1 MARILITSALP
12 YINEIKHLGNLAGS
26 MLPADVYARFQRAR
40 GNETVYVCATDEHG
54 TPAELAAQAAGQDVF
69 TYCEEQ
75 HRIQHDLGRRFGL
88 SWDWFGRSSSPT
100 NARLTQHFADLLED
114 NGFIEERTDH
124 LLYSIDDGRFL
135 PDRYVEGI
143 CPVCGYEKA
152 RGDQCDNCGSLLDP
166 IDLKEPYSVISGS
179 RNIEVRETRHLYLL
193 QTELQDRIRAWVDS
207 KLDWPQLARS
217 IAYKHL
223 DEGLIDRGITR
234 DLSWGVPVTRGGQ
247 PRTGF
252 EGKVFYV
259 WFDAPIEYIAATQ
272 EWADN
277 AGEDW
282 RAWWRTDAGA
292 EDVRYVQFMGKDN
305 VAFHTVSF
313 PATLIGSGE
322 PWKKVDTL
330 KAFNWLN
337 WYGSQFSTSQK
348 RGIFM
353 DAALEIL
360 PPDCWRWYLTANCPE
375 HSDSAFTFD
384 QLVAAVNR
392 DLADVLGNFVNR
404 IMKFC
409 ESRFAG
415 LVPEGGEPGPL
426 EERLFAEV
434 SARIEDLTAQF
445 EAIEVRKSAQALR
458 ALWVLGNEYL
468 QEAAPWTA
476 IRSDPAR
483 AAVIVRTAINLVGLY
498 ARVSAPV
505 IPFAAEAMAVAVGEP
520 YPPTWPSLDAAAE
533 LSRVP
538 AGRQVS
544 APPILFSKIED
555 ADVAAWSER
564 FGAG

>member
-12 YINEIKHLGNLAGS
+12 YINGVKHLGNLAGS

-40 GNETVYVCATDEHG
+40 GNEVAYICATDEHG

-69 TYCEEQ
+69 SYCEAM
-75 HRIQHDLGRRFGL
+75 HRVQHDLGRGFGL
-88 SWDWFGRSSSPT
+88 SWDWFGRSSSPA
-100 NARLTQHFADLLED
+100 NARLTQHFADVLED
-114 NGFIEERTDH
+114 NGLIEERTDRM
-124 LLYSIDDGRFL
+124 LYSVADARFL

-143 CPVCGYEKA
+143 CPVCAYPRA
-152 RGDQCDNCGSLLDP
+152 RGDQCDNCGSLLEP
-166 IDLKEPYSVISGS
+166 TELKEPYSVISGS
-179 RNIEVRETRHLYLL
+179 RDIEVRETRHLYLL
-193 QTELQDRIRAWVDS
+193 QTRLQDRVRAWVDARP
-207 KLDWPQLARS
+207 DWPSLARS

-234 DLSWGVPVTRGGQ
+234 DLAWGVPVTRGGQ

-272 EWADN
+272 EWAEDT
-277 AGEDW
+277 GEDW

-292 EDVRYVQFMGKDN
+292 DEVRYVQFMGKDN

-313 PATLIGSGE
+313 PATLLGSGE
-322 PWKKVDTL
+322 PWKTVDTL

-337 WYGSQFSTSQK
+337 WYGSQFSTSQH

-384 QLVAAVNR
+384 QLTAAVNR

-404 IMKFC
+404 ILKFC
-409 ESRFAG
+409 EARFG
-415 LVPEGGEPGPL
+415 GVVPQGGEAGPL
-426 EERLFAEV
+426 EAKLYADIAERL
-434 SARIEDLTAQF
+434 EDLTGQF

-476 IRSDPAR
+476 IKSDPQR

-498 ARVSAPV
+498 ARISAPV
-505 IPFAAEAMAVAVGEP
+505 IPFAAEALALALGEP
-520 YPPTWPSLDAAAE
+520 YPPTWPTFDAAAE
-533 LSRVP
+533 LTRI
-538 AGRQVS
+538 AGGRPV
-544 APPILFSKIED
+544 AVPPILFAKIEED
-555 ADVAAWSER
+555 QVAAWSAR
-564 FGAG
+564 FGQG